1 MARTISWR
9 RNQLAVTAAAF
20 MGFTGFTLVMPFLPL
35 YIAELGVTDVG
46 EIAVWAG
53 FSLGVTP
60 AVTAILSP
68 LWGKVADRFGRKLMV
83 ERSLVSFVI
92 IMAAMAYVTEAW
104 HIFALRAVQGLF
116 AGYGG
121 LTLAMAAESAPKEK
135 MASAIGVV
143 QTAQRLGPA
152 LGPLIGGV
160 VAGMVGLRDAFLVT
174 AGFYVVA
181 FLLVFVLYED
191 PVPEAGGDGTT
202 PTEPPTMRAVLRAPG
217 FLLVMVA
224 IAAITFVDRSFGP
237 VLPLYVQSLGLGEEG
252 VVIVSGL
259 LFSTAAVT
267 AAIGNQAC
275 AALLRRA
282 PTGRV
287 IGGGAALSAAA
298 LILFLSVP
306 SVPMLILAFAV
317 FGAGIGT
324 ATTAAYTAGGHA
336 LPQGGQ
342 ATGFGFLTGAGLA
355 GLAVSPVVAG
365 LMARTS
371 LVAIFLLDLALLAV
385 AVVLA
390 WMRLPGPPE
399 DGGRSSMGLA
409 SRHDT

>member
-9 RNQLAVTAAAF
+9 RNQFAVAAAAF

-46 EIAVWAG
+46 AIAAWAG

-60 AVTAILSP
+60 AITAVLSP
-68 LWGKVADRFGRKLMV
+68 FWGRVADRFGRKLMV
-83 ERSLVSFVI
+83 ERSLVSFVV

-121 LTLAMAAESAPKEK
+121 LTLAMAAESAPKDRL
-135 MASAIGVV
+135 ASAIGTL
-143 QTAQRLGPA
+143 QTVQRLGPA
-152 LGPLIGGV
+152 LGPVIGGV
-160 VAGMVGLRDAFLVT
+160 VAGIVGLRQAFLVT
-174 AGFYVVA
+174 AVFYAIA
-181 FLLVFVLYED
+181 FILVLVLYEN
-191 PVPEAGGDGTT
+191 PPASLSARGSGAAA
-202 PTEPPTMRAVLRAPG
+202 PPTMLALVRAPG
-217 FLLVMVA
+217 FLFLMAA

-237 VLPLYVQSLGLGEEG
+237 VLPLYVQTLGLEPGR
-252 VVIVSGL
+252 VVLLSGW
-259 LFSTAAVT
+259 LFSIAAVT
-267 AAIGNQAC
+267 AAFGNQAC
-275 AALLRRA
+275 PALLRWA

-306 SVPMLILAFAV
+306 SIPMLTLAFAA

-324 ATTAAYTAGGHA
+324 ATTAAYTAGAYA
-336 LPQGGQ
+336 LPPGGQ

-355 GLAVSPVVAG
+355 GLAISPVVAG
-365 LMARTS
+365 LLARTS
-371 LVAIFLLDLALLAV
+371 LVSIFLLDLALLAL
-385 AVVLA
+385 AVVMA
-390 WMRLPGPPE
+390 WMRLPGPPGE
-399 DGGRSSMGLA
+399 GARFTMGLT
-409 SRHDT
+409 SRQDM